1 VPVALTPEQAIDSIN
16 QVYGRHAGRRA
27 PHAKGIVGPGTF
39 TATPEAPRLTRAAQM
54 QRDATAATVRF
65 SNASGDPDAPDW
77 APDPRG
83 CAVKLY
89 LADGSRTDIVAI
101 SSPRSRPGPRR
112 GSSSSL
118 GHRAPDRPPPGSV
131 RPAAMCSCSTPGG
144 PRTESC

>member
-1 VPVALTPEQAIDSIN
+1 MALTPEQAIDSIN

-39 TATPEAPRLTRAAQM
+39 TATPEAPRLTRAAQL
-54 QRDATAATVRF
+54 QGDATAATVRF

-101 SSPRSRPGPRR
+101 SSPRFPTRTPEGFIE
-112 GSSSSL
+112 L
-118 GHRAPDRPPPGSV
+118 DRAPDRPPPGSC
-131 RPAAMCSCSTPGG
+131 RPAAMCSCSTPRG